1 MVPSGGMAA
10 RRRFGHDG
18 SMRNWNGW
26 GDDSVSTPL
35 GKGRRAF
42 VADRIGPGTPQ
53 NEATLADVIVRVRPS
68 RIADSAGL
76 RLSTD
81 AEVRVRHAR
90 GQSLP
95 DLVALRYGRLDAVP
109 DGVARPENGSDV
121 RRLLAHAEEA
131 GAHLIPYGG
140 GTSVT
145 GGVTAHDS
153 PEPLI
158 TVDLSRLAGIRD
170 VDEKS
175 GLVTVAAGTTGPSL
189 AAGLAGR
196 GLAVGH
202 EPQSFEFATV
212 GGWVAARGAGLR
224 SLGSGR
230 IEDIFA
236 GGRLE
241 APASTLDMQPFPA
254 SAAGPDLRHLVL
266 GSEGR
271 LGFLTDVILRAA
283 PHPEFDVVDAYAV
296 SDWDHAVEAA
306 RSLVQGGVGLSM
318 LRLSTPAETRTLMGF
333 TDKPRDRRL
342 LNAYLAMRRRPT
354 DYCLV
359 LAGAA
364 GRRKPAMAVRAETAS
379 VLRRWGGIKIPGV
392 AAAWSRSRF
401 QAPYLR
407 SALWSEGY
415 ASDTLET
422 ATTWSAAPQ
431 LITRVESALAI
442 ALTPWDEKVWAFTH
456 MSHLYP
462 SGTSLYTTFI
472 FRLAPD
478 PDETLARW
486 RAIKRAATEVIVA
499 EHATISHHHGIG
511 TDLAEYLPA
520 EKGTLGMHA
529 LRSMIQ
535 AFDPAG
541 IMNPGVLLADL

>member
-1 MVPSGGMAA
+1 MAA
-10 RRRFGHDG
+10 RPSFGHDG
-18 SMRNWNGW
+18 GMRNWNGW
-26 GDDSVSTPL
+26 GDDSISTPL

-42 VADRIGPGTPQ
+42 VADRIGPGTPPRQ
-53 NEATLADVIVRVRPS
+53 ATLSEVVVKVRPS
-68 RIADSAGL
+68 RIADSPGL

-81 AEVRVRHAR
+81 AELRVRRAR

-95 DLVALRYGRLDAVP
+95 DLAALRYGRLGAVP
-109 DGVARPENGSDV
+109 DGVARPENSNDV
-121 RRLLAHAEEA
+121 RRLLTHAMDN
-131 GAHLIPYGG
+131 GMRLIPYGG

-145 GGVTAHDS
+145 GGVSAYDS
-153 PEPLI
+153 AVPLI
-158 TVDLSRLAGIRD
+158 TVDMSRFAGIRD

-175 GLVTVAAGTTGPSL
+175 GLVTVAAGTTGPAL
-189 AAGLAGR
+189 ATALVGR

-224 SLGSGR
+224 SLGNGR

-236 GGRLE
+236 GGTLE
-241 APASTLDMQPFPA
+241 APAGSLDMAPFPA
-254 SAAGPDLRHLVL
+254 SAAGPDLRQMVL

-283 PHPEFDVVDAYAV
+283 PHPEMDVVDAYAV
-296 SDWDHAVEAA
+296 RDWDHALEAA
-306 RSLVQGGVGLSM
+306 RDLVQGGVGLSM

-333 TDKPRDRRL
+333 SDKPGDRRL
-342 LNAYLAMRRRPT
+342 LNAYLGLRRRPT

-359 LAGAA
+359 LAGVQ
-364 GRRKPAMAVRAETAS
+364 GRWKPAKAVRAEAAS
-379 VLRRWGGIKIPGV
+379 VFKQWGGIRIPGV
-392 AAAWSRSRF
+392 AKAWSHSRF

-407 SALWSEGY
+407 SALWEAGY

-422 ATTWSAAPQ
+422 ATTWSAAPR
-431 LITRVESALAI
+431 LLARLETALASAL
-442 ALTPWDEKVWAFTH
+442 LPWGERVWAFTH

-462 SGTSLYTTFI
+462 SGTSLYTTFM
-472 FRLAPD
+472 FRLAAD

-486 RAIKRAATEVIVA
+486 RAIKRAATEVIAA

-520 EKGTLGMHA
+520 EKGPLGMHA
-529 LRSMIQ
+529 LRSLIN
-535 AFDPAG
+535 AFDPEG
-541 IMNPGVLLADL
+541 IMNPGVLLADR